1 MPVEE
6 PEDEHNAGLPPHPL
20 DRVWFHPSELGSAM
34 AAWRDTPASKHRDW
48 GLAALV
54 GLLSVAATVGI
65 LAAVGL
71 FGSGGHSTNR
81 ASVASVLPGTATL
94 HDSAADI
101 VAAASPSV
109 VSVRVSGAAGPVIGS
124 GVAVDG
130 SRVLTS
136 AALVSAGATVMV
148 AADRKLETATVLGTD
163 AQTDLTLLAVG
174 DSDLPAAHLG
184 HSDSLRVGDGVLALG
199 LSQTDHHWAGGGIV
213 SALNRIDST
222 PSGGILTSVIETD
235 VKLTQTPWA
244 AGGALVDSGGSVVG
258 ILSAALPGQAIPI
271 DLAQMV
277 VEQIESTSPPGRVHH
292 AWLGVGTLDATD
304 RGGGGARVT
313 VVVPGSPAAKTGLAV
328 GDVITGVSGG
338 RVADTGD
345 LVAAVQQLRPGDP
358 MAITAWRGNQRGVH
372 TLALEDGTGP
382 ASAAYGVVMG

>member
-6 PEDEHNAGLPPHPL
+6 PEDEHDAGLPPHPL

-34 AAWRDTPASKHRDW
+34 AVWRETPATKRRDW

-54 GLLSVAATVGI
+54 GALSVAATVGL

-71 FGSGGHSTNR
+71 FGSQGHSTNR
-81 ASVASVLPGTATL
+81 ASVASVLPGTPTP
-94 HDSAADI
+94 HDSTANV

-109 VSVRVSGAAGPVIGS
+109 VSVRVSTAMGPVQGS

-136 AALVSAGATVMV
+136 AALVGTGATVMV
-148 AADRKLETATVLGTD
+148 AVADGKAVKTATVVGTD
-163 AQTDLTLLAVG
+163 AQTDLSLLKVD
-174 DSDLPAAHLG
+174 DSDLRAARLG
-184 HSDSLRVGDGVLALG
+184 HSDSLRVGDGVVALG
-199 LSQTDHHWAGGGIV
+199 LGLTDHHWAGGGIV
-213 SALNRIDST
+213 SALNRIDPT
-222 PSGGILTSVIETD
+222 PSGGILSSVIETD
-235 VKLTQTPWA
+235 VKLTAAPWA
-244 AGGALVDSGGSVVG
+244 AGGALLDNRGSVVG
-258 ILSAALPGQAIPI
+258 ILSASLPGHAIPI
-271 DLAQMV
+271 DLAQTVM
-277 VEQIESTSPPGRVHH
+277 EQIESSGRVHH
-292 AWLGVGTLDATD
+292 AWLGVGTIDATD

-328 GDVITGVSGG
+328 GDVITGVSGS

-358 MAITAWRGNQRGVH
+358 IMVTAWRGTQRGVH
-372 TLALEDGTGP
+372 TFALEDGTGP
-382 ASAAYGVVMG
+382 AGTAYGVMG

>member
-81 ASVASVLPGTATL
+81 ASVASVLPGTGTL
-94 HDSAADI
+94 HDSTADI

-109 VSVRVSGAAGPVIGS
+109 VSVRVTGAAGAVQGS

-136 AALVSAGATVMV
+136 AALVSVGTTVMI
-148 AADRKLETATVLGTD
+148 AADRTFETATVQGTD
-163 AQTDLTLLAVG
+163 PQTDLTLLAVH
-174 DSDLPAAHLG
+174 DNDLPAAHLG
-184 HSDSLRVGDGVLALG
+184 HSDSLRLGDGVVALG
-199 LSQTDHHWAGGGIV
+199 SSVQNHHWVGGGIV
-213 SALNRIDST
+213 SALNRIEPT

-235 VKLTQTPWA
+235 VRLAPSA
-244 AGGALVDSGGSVVG
+244 AGGALLDSGGSVVG
-258 ILSAALPGQAIPI
+258 ILSASLPGQAIPI
-271 DLAQMV
+271 NLAQTV

-292 AWLGVGTLDATD
+292 AWLGVGTVDATD

-358 MAITAWRGNQRGVH
+358 IAITAWRGNQRGVH
-372 TLALEDGTGP
+372 TLALEDGSGP
-382 ASAAYGVVMG
+382 SSAAYGVVMG

>member
-6 PEDEHNAGLPPHPL
+6 PEDEHEAGLPPHPL

-34 AAWRDTPASKHRDW
+34 AAWQDTPATKHRDW

-71 FGSGGHSTNR
+71 FGGGSHSTSR
-81 ASVASVLPGTATL
+81 ESVASVLPGSATL
-94 HDSAADI
+94 RDSAANV

-109 VSVRVSGAAGPVIGS
+109 VSVRVSGIGGEVHGS
-124 GVAVDG
+124 GVAIDG

-136 AALVSAGATVMV
+136 AALVGAGTTFMV
-148 AADRKLETATVLGTD
+148 AAADGKVETARVAGTD
-163 AQTDLTLLAVG
+163 PQTDLTLLEVG

-184 HSDSLRVGDGVLALG
+184 RSDSLLVGDGVVALG
-199 LSQTDHHWAGGGIV
+199 LSVEDHHWAGGGIV
-213 SALNRIDST
+213 SALHRIEPT
-222 PSGGILTSVIETD
+222 PSGGMLTSVIETD
-235 VKLTQTPWA
+235 VKLAPTA
-244 AGGALVDSGGSVVG
+244 EGGALLDSGGSVVG
-258 ILSAALPGQAIPI
+258 ILSASLPGQAIPI
-271 DLAQMV
+271 DLAQTV
-277 VEQIESTSPPGRVHH
+277 VEEIESSGRVHH
-292 AWLGVGTLDATD
+292 AWLGVGTVDATD

-345 LVAAVQQLRPGDP
+345 LVAAVQELRPGDP
-358 MAITAWRGNQRGVH
+358 IMLTAWRGNQRGVH
-372 TLALEDGTGP
+372 QLALEDGTGP
-382 ASAAYGVVMG
+382 AGTAYGVMG

>member
-1 MPVEE
+1 MPVDE
-6 PEDEHNAGLPPHPL
+6 PEDEHDAGLPPHPL

-34 AAWRDTPASKHRDW
+34 AAWRDTPVRQHRDW

-71 FGSGGHSTNR
+71 FGGGSHSTNR
-81 ASVASVLPGTATL
+81 ESAASVLPGSATPR
-94 HDSAADI
+94 DSAANV

-109 VSVRVSGAAGPVIGS
+109 VSVRVSGVGGEVLGS

-136 AALVSAGATVMV
+136 AALVSAGTTVMV
-148 AADRKLETATVLGTD
+148 AAADGKVEPARLVGTD
-163 AQTDLTLLAVG
+163 AQTDLALLAVG

-184 HSDSLRVGDGVLALG
+184 HSDSLRVGDDVVALG
-199 LSQTDHHWAGGGIV
+199 LSVADHHWAGGGIV
-213 SALNRIDST
+213 SALHRIDAT

-235 VKLTQTPWA
+235 VKLSPTA
-244 AGGALVDSGGSVVG
+244 AGGALLDSGGSVVG
-258 ILSAALPGQAIPI
+258 ILSASLPGQAIPI
-271 DLAQMV
+271 DLAQTV
-277 VEQIESTSPPGRVHH
+277 VEQLESSGRVHH
-292 AWLGVGTLDATD
+292 AWLGVGTVDATD

-313 VVVPGSPAAKTGLAV
+313 VVVPGSPAAKSGLTI
-328 GDVITGVSGG
+328 GDVITGVSGA

-345 LVAAVQQLRPGDP
+345 LVAAVQELRPGDP
-358 MAITAWRGNQRGVH
+358 IMLTFWRGNQRGMH
-372 TLALEDGTGP
+372 ELAVEDGSGP
-382 ASAAYGVVMG
+382 AGTAFGVMG

>member
-81 ASVASVLPGTATL
+81 ASVASVLPGTGTL
-94 HDSAADI
+94 HDSTADI

-109 VSVRVSGAAGPVIGS
+109 VSVRVTGAAGAVQGS

-136 AALVSAGATVMV
+136 AALVSVGTTVMI
-148 AADRKLETATVLGTD
+148 AADRTFETATVQGTD
-163 AQTDLTLLAVG
+163 PQTDLTLLAVH
-174 DSDLPAAHLG
+174 DNDLPAAHLG
-184 HSDSLRVGDGVLALG
+184 HSDSLRLGDGVVALG
-199 LSQTDHHWAGGGIV
+199 SSVQNHHWVGSGIV
-213 SALNRIDST
+213 SALNRIEPT

-235 VKLTQTPWA
+235 VRLAPSA
-244 AGGALVDSGGSVVG
+244 AGGALLDSGGSVVG
-258 ILSAALPGQAIPI
+258 ILSASLPGQAIPI
-271 DLAQMV
+271 NLAQMV

-292 AWLGVGTLDATD
+292 AWLGVGTVDATD

-358 MAITAWRGNQRGVH
+358 IAITAWRGNQRGVH

-382 ASAAYGVVMG
+382 SSAAYGVVMG